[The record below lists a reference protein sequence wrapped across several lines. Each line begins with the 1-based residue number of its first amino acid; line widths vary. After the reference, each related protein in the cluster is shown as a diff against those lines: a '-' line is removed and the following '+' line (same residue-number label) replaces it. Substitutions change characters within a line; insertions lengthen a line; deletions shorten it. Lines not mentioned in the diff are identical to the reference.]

1 VPVIAAPAATAR
13 GRRTR
18 DALLD
23 ATVELV
29 SERGFHAVGI
39 AEIGAAA
46 GVSGAAIYRHYRNK
60 DELLVAVFER
70 VVDELLD
77 GARTVLAEP
86 GLDPAAR
93 VAALVEAHVAFALA
107 ERRVIAIYDQEAHN
121 LPPDH
126 RRRVRRQQAAY
137 AAVWTDALAALR
149 ADWTAADCRV
159 AVHAVF
165 GLINSVSDQRVAV
178 SRDRQALLLQ
188 AMAFAALARTPAP
201 RQQGSP
207 RTAPPES

>member
-1 VPVIAAPAATAR
+1 MPPATLPAPAATAR

-46 GVSGAAIYRHYRNK
+46 GVTGAAIYRHYRNK

-70 VVDELLD
+70 VVGELLD
-77 GARTVLAEP
+77 RAEALLAAP
-86 GLDPAAR
+86 HLAPADR
-93 VAALVEAHVAFALA
+93 LAALVDAHVAFALA
-107 ERRVIAIYDQEAHN
+107 QRRVIAIYDQEAHN
-121 LPPDH
+121 LPPGH

-137 AAVWTDALAALR
+137 AALWAGAVAGARTDWSQAE
-149 ADWTAADCRV
+149 CRV
-159 AVHAVF
+159 AVHAAF
-165 GLINSVSDQRVAV
+165 GLINSVADQRVAM
-178 SRDRQALLLQ
+178 SREREADLLRTMAL
-188 AMAFAALARTPAP
+188 AALVATP
-201 RQQGSP
+201 S
-207 RTAPPES
+207 

>member
-1 VPVIAAPAATAR
+1 MPATAR

-39 AEIGAAA
+39 ADIGAAA
-46 GVSGAAIYRHYRNK
+46 GVTGAAIYRHFRNK

-70 VVDELLD
+70 VVDELLE
-77 GARTVLAEP
+77 GARVVLAAP
-86 GLDPAAR
+86 DLSPRARLAAF
-93 VAALVEAHVAFALA
+93 VDAHVAFALA
-107 ERRVIAIYDQEAHN
+107 QRRVIAIYDQEAHN
-121 LPPDH
+121 LPAEH

-137 AAVWTDALAALR
+137 AALWVDAVGAVRTHWA
-149 ADWTAADCRV
+149 TGDCRV

-165 GLINSVSDQRVAV
+165 GLVNSVADQRVALN
-178 SRDRQALLLQ
+178 RERQAELLRT
-188 AMAFAALARTPAP
+188 MALTALTAA
-201 RQQGSP
+201 
-207 RTAPPES
+207 

>member
-1 VPVIAAPAATAR
+1 MSAAPAATAR

-60 DELLVAVFER
+60 DELLVALFER
-70 VVDELLD
+70 VVDELLE

-86 GLDPAAR
+86 SLDPGAR
-93 VAALVEAHVAFALA
+93 LAALVDAHVTFALA
-107 ERRVIAIYDQEAHN
+107 ERRVITIYDQESHN

-137 AAVWTDALAALR
+137 AALWADALAALR
-149 ADWTAADCRV
+149 PDWGAADCRV

-178 SRDRQALLLQ
+178 SRERQAALLQ
-188 AMAFAALARTPAP
+188 TMAFAAL
-201 RQQGSP
+201 
-207 RTAPPES
+207 TAA

>member
-1 VPVIAAPAATAR
+1 MTAVPAATAR

-60 DELLVAVFER
+60 NELLVAVFER

-77 GARTVLAEP
+77 GARAVLAEP

-93 VAALVEAHVAFALA
+93 LAALIDAHVTFALA
-107 ERRVIAIYDQEAHN
+107 QRRVIAIYDQEAHN
-121 LPPDH
+121 LPPEH
-126 RRRVRRQQAAY
+126 RRRVRRQQGAY
-137 AAVWTDALAALR
+137 AALWVDALGAFR
-149 ADWTAADCRV
+149 SDWTAAECRV

-165 GLINSVSDQRVAV
+165 GLINSVSDQRVSV
-178 SRDRQALLLQ
+178 SRERQTTLLRT
-188 AMAFAALARTPAP
+188 MALATL
-201 RQQGSP
+201 
-207 RTAPPES
+207 TAA